1 MLLVADE
8 SLVEEYEV
16 AMVEP
21 LHDLKNVINRIF
33 DELPHAVKDPQ
44 LKAAIK
50 DLISTLGSK
59 CNENWL
65 YYTINGRI
73 NSEEYFMLC

>member
-1 MLLVADE
+1 
-8 SLVEEYEV
+8 
-16 AMVEP
+16 MVEP

-33 DELPHAVKDPQ
+33 DELPHAVNDPQ

-59 CNENWL
+59 CNEN
-65 YYTINGRI
+65 
-73 NSEEYFMLC
+73 